1 MHQKKMNIETRI
13 VESVQDKNSK
23 QGTGL
28 HTFELWWIIKIWG
41 KSVKKAKNCKLGW
54 INSIFFILQS
64 LRKNCWLENTI
75 LFWFLSMECKNKN
88 YALFWFLNK
97 KDPFLKNI
105 YGKRCILILKSLT
118 STPGSKFK
126 RTLINRV
133 NIKSTIL
140 FSKTWMAEN
149 IWFICNSFEIYKLQ
163 KY

>member
-1 MHQKKMNIETRI
+1 MNYQNLGGEKEVKNLVKLI
-13 VESVQDKNSK
+13 V
-23 QGTGL
+23 
-28 HTFELWWIIKIWG
+28 FF
-41 KSVKKAKNCKLGW
+41 
-54 INSIFFILQS
+54 FFILKS
-64 LRKNCWLENTI
+64 LSKNCWLENTI
-75 LFWFLSMECKNKN
+75 LFWLLSMECQNKS
-88 YALFWFLNK
+88 YALFWF
-97 KDPFLKNI
+97 DFLIKRILLKKNI
-105 YGKRCILILKSLT
+105 YGKRCILILKSQI